1 MMGKHP
7 ISFVGALV
15 SPKSG
20 KAQYWNMY
28 PDYTFIYD
36 ALVRPSKL

>member
-15 SPKSG
+15 SPKSEKLNIG
-20 KAQYWNMY
+20 IC
-28 PDYTFIYD
+28 TLLTLFIYD